1 MELPFLWGESG
12 SIPRRFGNDIKP
24 FGEIELDAVA
34 LLQGAIV
41 DLVFL

>member
-1 MELPFLWGESG
+1 MGLPFLWGESG
-12 SIPRRFGNDIKP
+12 SIPRFGNDIKP

-34 LLQGAIV
+34 LLQGAII